1 MNTIAKFFNDFDI
14 ILLMELKLCE
24 MNSYCLFSLSGVGRV
39 VQMLKILL
47 FCLIQWFLYSLHCH
61 PNELYF
67 WKNESRQFQLT
78 WRHPQPE
85 HTWWTITKELL
96 TKDNSVVECD
106 EIDGTSNFILL
117 FTKTFSS
124 CVNRFDLISDEVIIS
139 E

>member
-1 MNTIAKFFNDFDI
+1 M
-14 ILLMELKLCE
+14 
-24 MNSYCLFSLSGVGRV
+24 

-47 FCLIQWFLYSLHCH
+47 FCLIQWLLYSLHCH